1 MVEYVEVERSWQTPQ
16 GFYKKRATRRLSAT
30 IDPCAAN
37 VYGKNLDSAPCVA
50 T

>member
-1 MVEYVEVERSWQTPQ
+1 MVEYVEVERSWQTQ

-37 VYGKNLDSAPCVA
+37 VCGKIFDSAPEN
-50 T
+50 